1 MKNKRKANGRA
12 ASVPGGMA
20 MTAAASMIL
29 TVVLSVLIAYF
40 LNQGKISWEQAGYWI
55 MAMLFISAFV
65 GGKLAY
71 SAVKRQRLF
80 ISFMSGIIYW
90 GLLLCI
96 TALFWGGNYGPIWET
111 AGIIGAGCLT
121 SALLKGG
128 RCRKKNKRAYC

>member
-20 MTAAASMIL
+20 MAAAASMIL

-40 LNQGKISWEQAGYWI
+40 MNQGKISWEQAGYWI

-128 RCRKKNKRAYC
+128 RCRKKNKRELR

>member
-12 ASVPGGMA
+12 ASVPAGMA
-20 MTAAASMIL
+20 IAAAASMIL

-96 TALFWGGNYGPIWET
+96 TALFWGGNYGPVWET

-121 SALLKGG
+121 SALLKGI
-128 RCRKKNKRAYC
+128 CPKKKNKRAYC

>member
-1 MKNKRKANGRA
+1 MKNKLKANGRA
-12 ASVPGGMA
+12 ASVPAGMA
-20 MTAAASMIL
+20 MAAAASMIL

-40 LNQGKISWEQAGYWI
+40 MNQGKISWEQAGYWI

-128 RCRKKNKRAYC
+128 RSRKKNKRAYC

>member
-1 MKNKRKANGRA
+1 MKNKLKVNGRA
-12 ASVPGGMA
+12 ASVPAGMA
-20 MTAAASMIL
+20 MAAAASMIL
-29 TVVLSVLIAYF
+29 TAILSVLIAYF
-40 LNQGKISWEQAGYWI
+40 MNQGKISWEQAGYWI

-80 ISFMSGIIYW
+80 VSFMSGIIYW

-96 TALFWGGNYGPIWET
+96 KALFWGGNYGPIWET

>member
-1 MKNKRKANGRA
+1 MKNELKVNGRA
-12 ASVPGGMA
+12 ASVPAGMA
-20 MTAAASMIL
+20 MAAAASMIL
-29 TVVLSVLIAYF
+29 TAILCVLIAYF
-40 LNQGKISWEQAGYWI
+40 LNRGKMTWEQAGYWI
-55 MAMLFISAFV
+55 MAMLFFVTFV

-71 SAVKRQRLF
+71 SAVKRQRLL
-80 ISFMSGIIYW
+80 ISLMSGIIYW
-90 GLLLCI
+90 GLLLSI

>member
-20 MTAAASMIL
+20 MAATASMIL

-121 SALLKGG
+121 SALLKVG
-128 RCRKKNKRAYC
+128 RSRKKNKRAYC